1 MKCTCRNKRD
11 SRFFPGN
18 KPAGILGI
26 TKKLLFFIENHVN
39 GIGFQVFWALG
50 WKLNLVSEFEF
61 WCLCLNSL
69 LQVADSGRQPELD
82 DYGYVP
88 EEVHEIFDLYD
99 EQLL

>member
-1 MKCTCRNKRD
+1 MQMKCNCRNKRD

-50 WKLNLVSEFEF
+50 GVDCEF
-61 WCLCLNSL
+61 WQCSCLNSL